1 MFGKRLRRAKVL
13 ATGLSLIGPAL
24 FSGADALAQVA
35 APQIGV
41 PAQRPAVGSD
51 WPSLPATPLDPEQER
66 RIAAMVGRMT
76 LRQKVGQMIQTEI
89 KAASPQDLK
98 TWYLGSILNGGGSWP
113 GGRKDAPLSAW
124 VSLADAYYDAAMHSD
139 APDHIPPIW
148 GVDAV
153 HGHNNLRG
161 ATLFPHNIGLGAA
174 RDPELVHDIGRAVG
188 RAVRASGINWVFAPT
203 VAVVQDQR
211 WGRAY
216 EGFSADPALVRR
228 YSESYVEGL
237 QGDLKGDGDVVATVK
252 HFFGDGGTRSGR
264 NEGVTE
270 ATKREMFDIHAQ
282 GYLGGLAAGAQ
293 TVMASFS
300 SWNDTAEGV
309 DYGKMHGSRPLLTDF
324 LKTRLNFSGL
334 VISDWDGIGQVP
346 GCTKSHCPQAINAG
360 VDLLMVSTEWKPLI
374 ESTVRDVETG
384 AVPMSRIDDAVTRIL
399 RVKIRAGL
407 FGRRPSANRYA
418 GQADALEARSLARR
432 AVRESLVLLKNDM
445 GVLPLSRGR
454 RILVVGKSADNLPN
468 QVGGWSITWQGDQT
482 TNADFPRAVSILSAI
497 RSANGASRV
506 TYDPTGE
513 TARVEDFDV
522 VIAVVGEGPYAE
534 TAGDVQSLS
543 HTARYPEDL
552 KALNQVSGRGRPVVT
567 LFESG
572 RTAYVNDLLNR
583 SSAFVAIWLPGTEG
597 GGVADVLFHG
607 RMGREFDFRGVTPFD
622 WLATACPAPG
632 APVLFRAGFGLTYT
646 SHAAPLGQL
655 SETAP
660 VQSCP
665 DVRN

>member
-1 MFGKRLRRAKVL
+1 MFGKRLRRARVL
-13 ATGLSLIGPAL
+13 ATGLSLFGPAL
-24 FSGADALAQVA
+24 FSSAGALAQVA
-35 APQIGV
+35 APQIGA
-41 PAQRPAVGSD
+41 PALTPAVGAD
-51 WPSLPATPLDPEQER
+51 WPSLPATPLDPEQESK
-66 RIAAMVGRMT
+66 IAAMVGRMT
-76 LRQKVGQMIQTEI
+76 LRQKVGQMVQTEI
-89 KAASPQDLK
+89 KSATPQDLK
-98 TWYLGSILNGGGSWP
+98 SWYLGSILNGGGSWP
-113 GGRKDAPLSAW
+113 GGRQDAPLSAW
-124 VSLADAYYDAAMHSD
+124 VSLADAYYDAAMQSD

-174 RDPELVHDIGRAVG
+174 RDPSLVHDIGRAVG

-203 VAVVQDQR
+203 VAVVEDQR
-211 WGRAY
+211 WGRTY

-228 YSESYVEGL
+228 YSESYVQGL

-293 TVMASFS
+293 TVMASFN
-300 SWNDTAEGV
+300 SWNDIAEGV
-309 DYGKMHGSRPLLTDF
+309 DYGKMHGSRALLTDF

-374 ESTVRDVETG
+374 ESTVKDVETG
-384 AVPMSRIDDAVTRIL
+384 VVPMSRIDDAVTRIL
-399 RVKIRAGL
+399 RVKMRAGL
-407 FGRRPSANRYA
+407 FGRRPSASRYA
-418 GQADALEARSLARR
+418 GRTSALEARELARR
-432 AVRESLVLLKNDM
+432 AVRESLVLLKNDNA
-445 GVLPLSRGR
+445 VLPLSRGR

-482 TNADFPRAVSILSAI
+482 TNADFPKAVSVLSAI

-506 TYDPTGE
+506 TYDPTGD

-522 VIAVVGEGPYAE
+522 VIAVVGERPYAE
-534 TAGDVQSLS
+534 TAGDVASLS

-552 KALNQVSGRGRPVVT
+552 KVLNAVSGHGRPVIT

-583 SSAFVAIWLPGTEG
+583 SSAFVAVWLPGTEG
-597 GGVADVLFHG
+597 GGVADLLFQGGKG
-607 RMGREFDFRGVTPFD
+607 RKFDFRGVTPFD
-622 WLATACPAPG
+622 WISSACPAPG
-632 APVLFRAGFGLTYT
+632 APVLFRAGFGLTYR
-646 SHAAPLGQL
+646 SRAAPLGQL

-665 DVRN
+665 DVRK